1 MRATTSDL
9 RQLAC
14 VAALLSFLGTAVA
27 HAADP
32 ENCLSCHRYSGLARI
47 AADGQHVRLFGLDPR
62 YYDRALGPH
71 ARLRCTDCHSR
82 EEVGVIPH
90 RTVSPVNCTSAC
102 HLSVPDRAE
111 IDFDHSEVL
120 DHLDDSVHTTEVLEE
135 SNRLI
140 GSPLRTGQSEC
151 LLCHD
156 EPIFRQDVDDY
167 ALHDV
172 RVDRCR
178 TCHELGLIGIPRDV
192 EYYFHHVYA
201 RSKPE
206 RSHQALVA
214 ACAICHSNARVR
226 EHYKLSD
233 TTASYLESFHG
244 KAMLLGS
251 DATAGCLDCHTRRAR
266 VHDMLSHEDSR
277 APTNREQLATTCRS
291 ARCHPDAG
299 QFVSSAAV
307 HLDLSQSRGIYRF
320 IAVLFVVLILFT
332 FGPSVVLTAL
342 ELLQIVVGRHDPD
355 YAEDRKTADVLLRI
369 PQGQLA
375 LRRFTFHQ
383 RLQHW
388 TLAVLFTALVLTGFP
403 LKFADRTWAEWAA
416 GLLGGVINA
425 RHVHRWAGV
434 LLILGFAY
442 HMIYI
447 VVTAWHT
454 KRQTGKS
461 LGKLIMDLPMVM
473 NLKDIKDLFHL
484 LGFLLFLRK
493 TRPAGD
499 RFSLKEKFEYF
510 GVFWGCC
517 LLGVTGVLMW
527 ANAWTTQYL
536 PGRVLTVATL
546 IHTFE
551 AFLALI
557 HVGVIH
563 MIGVILSPA
572 VFPLSRAMFT
582 GDTPVKELA
591 ETHAGFVR
599 DADHYLDKGEAFG
612 V

>member
-1 MRATTSDL
+1 MTAL
-9 RQLAC
+9 F
-14 VAALLSFLGTAVA
+14 AALGASTAR
-27 HAADP
+27 AADP

-47 AADGQHVRLFGLDPR
+47 DADSDRVRLFGLDPR
-62 YYDRALGPH
+62 YYDHALGPH

-90 RTVSPVNCTSAC
+90 LTVSPVNCTTAC
-102 HLSVPDRAE
+102 HLSVADRAE
-111 IDFDHSEVL
+111 IAFDHTEVL
-120 DHLDDSVHTTEVLEE
+120 NHLEGSVHTEAVLET
-135 SNRLI
+135 SNRLL
-140 GSPLRTGQSEC
+140 GSPLGTGQSVC

-156 EPIFRQDVDDY
+156 EPMFRQTIDDF
-167 ALHDV
+167 ALHDA
-172 RVDRCR
+172 RIDRCR
-178 TCHELGLIGIPRDV
+178 SCHETGLMGVPREID
-192 EYYFHHVYA
+192 YYLHHVSA
-201 RSKPE
+201 RTKPAL
-206 RSHQALVA
+206 SHRKLVA
-214 ACAICHSNARVR
+214 ACAVCHSDARVR
-226 EHYKLSD
+226 EHFELTD
-233 TTASYLESFHG
+233 TTASYLASFHG

-251 DATAGCLDCHTRRAR
+251 EETAGCLDCHAARATP
-266 VHDMLSHEDSR
+266 HNLLSHEDPRS
-277 APTNREQLATTCRS
+277 PTEREQLATTCRS
-291 ARCHPDAG
+291 ARCHPGAG

-307 HLDLSQSRGIYRF
+307 HLDLSKRGGVEYF
-320 IAVLFVVLILFT
+320 IAVLFVLLILFT

-342 ELLQIVVGRHDPD
+342 ELLQIVVGRHDPEHH
-355 YAEDRKTADVLLRI
+355 ADRKKAEVLLRI
-369 PQGQLA
+369 PQGRLA
-375 LRRFTFHQ
+375 LRRFTLHQ
-383 RLQHW
+383 RFQHW
-388 TLAVLFTALVLTGFP
+388 TLAVLFTLLVMTGFP
-403 LKFADRTWAEWAA
+403 IKFADRTWAEWAA
-416 GLLGGVINA
+416 AALGGVSNA
-425 RHVHRWAGV
+425 RLVHRWAGV
-434 LLILGFAY
+434 LLILGFVY

-447 VVTAWHT
+447 VVTSWHT

-461 LGKLIMDLPMVM
+461 LGRLIMDLPMVM
-473 NLKDIKDLFHL
+473 NAKDLRHLVHL

-536 PGRVLTVATL
+536 PGRTLTIATL

-572 VFPLSRAMFT
+572 VFPVSRAMFT
-582 GDTPVKELA
+582 GDTPVDELA
-591 ETHAGFVR
+591 EAHAGYVR